1 MGIINGIGKGGDF
14 AIVMLGFSLCDWS
27 FGLYVLLT
35 LMYLMLL
42 H

>member
-1 MGIINGIGKGGDF
+1 
-14 AIVMLGFSLCDWS
+14 MLGFSLCDWS